1 MGCTFFDTAER
12 YGHGANEQ
20 LVGQALAPMQ
30 DEVVIATKLFITKT
44 GDDMTRNDLSR
55 QIREHLEAS
64 LSRLGT
70 DHVELYYQHR
80 VNKDIPVEDVA
91 ACMGELIG
99 EGKILGLGSI
109 ASY

>member
-1 MGCTFFDTAER
+1 
-12 YGHGANEQ
+12 
-20 LVGQALAPMQ
+20 MQ